1 MVFRDT
7 IKLHSVAGRPTFFKI
22 TKEVQDIVDKSGIKN
37 GICVVYSSHT
47 TCSVITQEFSHD
59 ITFAGLE
66 FGHQDF
72 IDGLA
77 KIFPD
82 CKKEGQYMHPGPKLV
97 EYAASINETPKE
109 CLNIDGHLRSALTGR
124 SVTFGIV
131 DGKMDMGNFGQ
142 IYFIDFDQVRERDR
156 VAAVQLVGE

>member
-22 TKEVQDIVDKSGIKN
+22 TKEVQEIVDRSGIKN

-59 ITFAGLE
+59 ITYAGLE
-66 FGHQDF
+66 FSQQDYVE
-72 IDGLA
+72 GLS

-82 CKKEGQYMHPGPKLV
+82 CKKEGQYMQPGPLLV
-97 EYAASINETPKE
+97 KYAASINETPAE
-109 CLNIDGHLRSALTGR
+109 CLNIDGHLRSVLTGR
-124 SVTFGIV
+124 SVSFGIV
-131 DGKMDMGNFGQ
+131 DGKMDMGRFGQ

-156 VAAVQLVGE
+156 QAAVQLVGE

>member
-66 FGHQDF
+66 FLQQDF
-72 IDGLA
+72 IEGLE

-82 CKKEGQYMHPGPKLV
+82 CKKEGQYMQPGPLIVKF
-97 EYAASINETPKE
+97 AASIDETPHE
-109 CLNIDGHLRSALTGR
+109 CLNTDGHLRSALTGR

-131 DGKMDMGNFGQ
+131 DGKMDMGRFGQ

-156 VAAVQLVGE
+156 QATVQLIGE